1 MLATS
6 LFLLQSPCICQL
18 KGPLLPEVTSGLGSL
33 SPACLLSAPV
43 IEAVEQPW
51 LGHFVFGASG
61 LGSYCYFLGI
71 SELP

>member
-1 MLATS
+1 MYLSA
-6 LFLLQSPCICQL
+6 
-18 KGPLLPEVTSGLGSL
+18 KGASSARGNQWFGKPVP
-33 SPACLLSAPV
+33 CLLSAPE
-43 IEAVEQPW
+43 IEAVEQLPTQQFSPW